1 MDKRPMKRQQR
12 KAHEKI
18 VLAYLD
24 AFEQEDDERIDLIL
38 RQAEQDPE
46 LGKLIWEVHAE
57 YQAELEEDLY
67 EKDVELVRGLLQQH
81 MPLAWMQASE
91 DGEIPPLTVSD
102 VAAHMQAEVAV
113 KGEVGQE
120 FSIIAPKLHQST
132 ILLPKSVGLQGVRKL
147 FLELGVQ
154 ASKHLQRLFS
164 EAGFILISRRDQN
177 LAHLAATRR
186 QRTEARRLSM
196 QRSDEEQP

>member
-1 MDKRPMKRQQR
+1 MDKKQIERQQK

-24 AFEQEDDERIDLIL
+24 AFEQEDDEKIDLIL

-57 YQAELEEDLY
+57 YQAELEEGSY
-67 EKDVELVRGLLQQH
+67 EKDVEQVRGLLQQH
-81 MPLAWMQASE
+81 MPSAWMQASE
-91 DGEIPPLTVSD
+91 DAELPPLTVSD
-102 VAAHMQAEVAV
+102 VVAHMQAEVAV

-120 FSIIAPKLHQST
+120 FSMIAPKLRQST

-147 FLELGVQ
+147 FSELGVQ
-154 ASKHLQRLFS
+154 TSKHLQRLFS
-164 EAGFILISRRDQN
+164 EAALILISRRDQN

-186 QRTEARRLSM
+186 QRTEAHRLSM
-196 QRSDEEQP
+196 QRQDEEQS